1 MITILMDQNAIEEAL
16 TNYTES
22 DLGVSLS
29 DKKVSIKLIAGRG
42 GNGLR
47 AEVSIAPRDELNCN
61 ESVIDSENDV
71 EIPDDSTA
79 DDTEVE
85 EPAIGPKGPFD

>member
-22 DLGVSLS
+22 DLGIDLS
-29 DKKVSIKLIAGRG
+29 GKEVSIKLTAGRG

-47 AEVSIAPRDELNCN
+47 AEVFITPCDELDNDN
-61 ESVIDSENDV
+61 EESENDV
-71 EIPDDSTA
+71 EVESPTA
-79 DDTEVE
+79 DESEVE
-85 EPAIGPKGPFD
+85 EPAIGPFD